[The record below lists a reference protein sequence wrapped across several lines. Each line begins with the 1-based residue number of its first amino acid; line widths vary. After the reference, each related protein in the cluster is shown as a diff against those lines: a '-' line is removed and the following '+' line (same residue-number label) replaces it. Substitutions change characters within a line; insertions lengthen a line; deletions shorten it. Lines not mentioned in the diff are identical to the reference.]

1 MASDCMRVL
10 LANLV
15 ACPFMNILVE
25 NTEKLEYLTSNNQ
38 WTKNAAEGRN
48 FGAVEAAFA
57 VAKEESVGQFNIV
70 GYFPQTKQFFNMNHG
85 RGRRIAGT
93 PAA

>member
-1 MASDCMRVL
+1 MGVVP
-10 LANLV
+10 ANLV

-38 WTKNAAEGRN
+38 WTKNPAEGRN

-57 VAKEESVGQFNIV
+57 VAKEEPMSQFNIV
-70 GYFPQTKQFFNMNHG
+70 GYFPQTRQFFNMNHG
-85 RGRRIAGT
+85 RGRRVAGT
-93 PAA
+93 QAA